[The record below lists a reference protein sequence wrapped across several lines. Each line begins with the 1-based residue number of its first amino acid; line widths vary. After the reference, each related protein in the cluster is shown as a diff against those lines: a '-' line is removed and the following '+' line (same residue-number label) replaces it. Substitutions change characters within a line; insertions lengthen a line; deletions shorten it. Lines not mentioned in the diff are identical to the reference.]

1 MYFFLKIKRILKC
14 SDYQCINGVYFC
26 IVMIVDLRGKV
37 LFYMEMLFQLFF
49 CYNFLLFVIIII
61 IDINL

>member
-14 SDYQCINGVYFC
+14 SDYQCINGVYFR